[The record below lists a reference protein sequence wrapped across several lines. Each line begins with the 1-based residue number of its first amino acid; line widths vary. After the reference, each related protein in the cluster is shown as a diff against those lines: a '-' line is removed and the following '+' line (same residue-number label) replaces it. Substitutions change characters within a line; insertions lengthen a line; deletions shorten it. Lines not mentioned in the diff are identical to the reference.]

1 MFFKNDSERET
12 ISDMRMLEN
21 SSAADLHFKKNILKK
36 FPQRE
41 IVLERNLD
49 IPKIIEY

>member
-1 MFFKNDSERET
+1 MFFKNDSEKET

-21 SSAADLHFKKNILKK
+21 SSSVDLHFKNILKK
-36 FPQRE
+36 FLQRE

>member
-1 MFFKNDSERET
+1 MFFKIDSERET

-21 SSAADLHFKKNILKK
+21 SSAADLHFKKILKK

-41 IVLERNLD
+41 IVLERSLD